1 LLSVTAAPVQ
11 ELQRRDAILD
21 AARSA
26 TERFLTGD
34 GGWREH
40 LPEVLAAFGR
50 AAEVSRVFV
59 ADHLVDEQGRLCS
72 RSIGEWDAPGIPV
85 AGDDPQLQAMP
96 YEPDFG
102 RWLDLLGRGE
112 IVSGAVR
119 DFPARERALFEPQGV
134 VATVV
139 VPVFVEGEFWGHVG
153 FDECTRE
160 RTWSTAELAALRTAA
175 AIIGLAVRL
184 ERTRAALR
192 AEETERAQAMTLLER
207 RVAALGAI
215 AAHLTVDEPLE
226 VTVRDVARA
235 VVAAGAGVAAALH
248 VVDSRTGDL
257 GVLASH
263 GLPDGYEDGLR
274 ATWAAGADLPTTAAL
289 RGREQLLTRHAP
301 ARKLADPLAAPL
313 HPYLDGVP
321 WDTVLSLPL
330 DSLGRCLGALHV
342 YRPAGPDP
350 EVDELAFLR
359 AVADQ
364 TAVAVENARL
374 LTDVRRNAALLE
386 RQRLARDLHD
396 SVSQALFSMTLHA
409 RTAQLAMAKLGLPD
423 DGPLGRTVGQL
434 HELTQG
440 ALAEMRALIFELR
453 PGALAEEGLV
463 AAVTKQAAAIAAREG
478 LPIAVTGPAER
489 AELPPDAE
497 EHLYRIV
504 LEALHNAVKHAR
516 AGKAAVTVT
525 DGDGLTVVVED
536 DGAGFDPAADHPGHL
551 GLGTM
556 RDRAAAIGADLVLD
570 SAPGRGTRVTVRLP
584 GGRP

>member
-1 LLSVTAAPVQ
+1 MTEPPAQ

-26 TERFLTGD
+26 TERLLDGD
-34 GGWREH
+34 GDWRTH
-40 LPEVLAAFGR
+40 LPGILAAFGR

-59 ADHLVDEQGRLCS
+59 SDHLVDEQGRLCS

-102 RWLDLLGRGE
+102 RWERLLGRGE
-112 IVSGAVR
+112 VIAGAVR
-119 DFPARERALFEPQGV
+119 DFPASERALFEPQGV

-160 RTWSTAELAALRTAA
+160 RTWSAAEQAALRTAA

-192 AEETERAQAMTLLER
+192 AEECERVAAMALLER
-207 RVAALGAI
+207 RVAVLGEVAGR
-215 AAHLTVDEPLE
+215 LTVDEPLE
-226 VTVRDVARA
+226 VTAHDVVRILVG
-235 VVAAGAGVAAALH
+235 AGAGVAAALH
-248 VVDSRTGDL
+248 VVDADGRL
-257 GVLASH
+257 GVLASC
-263 GLPDGYEDGLR
+263 GLPEGYEDGLR

-289 RGREQLLTRHAP
+289 RDQRMLLIRDAP
-301 ARKLADPLAAPL
+301 ARKLADPRAAPL
-313 HPYLDGVP
+313 HRYLADVP

-330 DSLGRCLGALHV
+330 DSLGRSLGALHL

-350 EVDELAFLR
+350 GPDELAFLR

-374 LTDVRRNAALLE
+374 LADGRRNAALLE
-386 RQRLARDLHD
+386 RQRLARELHD

-423 DGPLGRTVGQL
+423 DGLLGRTVGQL
-434 HELTQG
+434 RELTQG

-463 AAVTKQAAAIAAREG
+463 AAVTKQAAAIGAREG
-478 LPIAVTGPAER
+478 LPITVTGPVERPPLPAEV
-489 AELPPDAE
+489 E

-504 LEALHNAVKHAR
+504 LEALHNTVKHAR
-516 AGKAAVTVT
+516 AGAVRVTVT
-525 DGDGLTVVVED
+525 DGDGLTVVVAD
-536 DGAGFDPAADHPGHL
+536 DGAGFDAGADHPGHL
-551 GLGTM
+551 GLRTM
-556 RDRAAAIGADLVLD
+556 RERAAAIGADLGID
-570 SAPGRGTRVTVRLP
+570 SAPGRGTRTTVRLP
-584 GGRP
+584 GGGS

>member
-1 LLSVTAAPVQ
+1 MTGTPDQ
-11 ELQRRDAILD
+11 ELLRRDAILD

-26 TERFLTGD
+26 TERLLGAD
-34 GGWREH
+34 DGWRRH
-40 LPEVLAAFGR
+40 LPEILGAFGR

-59 ADHLVDEQGRLCS
+59 ADHVLDDQGRLCS

-85 AGDDPQLQAMP
+85 AGNDPQLQAMP

-119 DFPARERALFEPQGV
+119 DFPQAERALFEPQGV
-134 VATVV
+134 ISTVV

-153 FDECTRE
+153 FDECTAE
-160 RTWSTAELAALRTAA
+160 RTWSAAEQAALRTAA

-184 ERTRAALR
+184 DRTRAALR
-192 AEETERAQAMTLLER
+192 AEEGERAQAMALLER
-207 RVAALGAI
+207 RVTALGRVAGS
-215 AAHLTVDEPLE
+215 LTVDQPLE
-226 VTVRDVARA
+226 VTAGDVVRVL
-235 VVAAGAGVAAALH
+235 VEAGAGVAAALH
-248 VVDSRTGDL
+248 VVDATGRL
-257 GVLASH
+257 AVLATH
-263 GLPDGYEDGLR
+263 GLPEGYEEGLQ

-289 RGREQLLTRHAP
+289 RNQELLLTRDAP

-313 HPYLDGVP
+313 HRYLDGVP

-330 DSLGRCLGALHV
+330 DSLGRSLGALHL
-342 YRPAGPDP
+342 YRPPGPDP
-350 EVDELAFLR
+350 EADELAFLR

-374 LTDVRRNAALLE
+374 LADGRRAAALLE

-409 RTAQLAMAKLGLPD
+409 RTAQLAMARLGLPD

-434 HELTQG
+434 RELTQG

-463 AAVTKQAAAIAAREG
+463 AAVTKQAAALGAREG
-478 LPIAVTGPAER
+478 LPILVSGPSER
-489 AELPPDAE
+489 PVLAPETE

-504 LEALHNAVKHAR
+504 LEALHNTVKHAR
-516 AGKAAVTVT
+516 AGAAGVTVT
-525 DGDGLTVVVED
+525 ADDGLTVEVAD
-536 DGAGFDPAADHPGHL
+536 DGVGFDPGTRRAGSL